1 VLSKFPLGWPVVD
14 AAFMAAAL
22 RWAMLLVLAVLA
34 AWLVRPAF
42 AKATARITPAR

>member
-1 VLSKFPLGWPVVD
+1 
-14 AAFMAAAL
+14 
-22 RWAMLLVLAVLA
+22 VLAVLA